1 MRRLRLSYRDPWQRV
16 ARTSVMLLLL
26 MIAISPVTQTIWKG
40 DDFLHGHDTETTL
53 VLGLTL
59 ASMSLLRMQRSR
71 IDMDETLK
79 RVRDFLSSIFGAWL
93 LWYLT
98 ELSHYS
104 SEPVAIPHSRGRPG
118 KHTGYPL
125 PLLI

>member
-1 MRRLRLSYRDPWQRV
+1 
-16 ARTSVMLLLL
+16 MLLLL
-26 MIAISPVTQTIWKG
+26 MIAISPVTQSVWNG
-40 DDFLHGHDTETTL
+40 DNFLQGYDTETTL

-71 IDMDETLK
+71 IDIDETLK
-79 RVRDFLSSIFGAWL
+79 RVRDFLSATFGAWL

-104 SEPVAIPHSRGRPG
+104 SRPVAIPYSRGRPD